1 MKINIFNN
9 LHSSSE
15 NGDYI
20 IMLKEKLSIKIIM
33 TIKELAEYYK
43 GEFYMTTN
51 ENILI
56 YFKTYDQVKFF
67 ALNLKLEYEDIF

>member
-9 LHSSSE
+9 LHRSSG
-15 NGDYI
+15 GDYI
-20 IMLKEKLSIKIIM
+20 IMLREKLSIKIIM
-33 TIKELAEYYK
+33 TIKELAEYYNGK
-43 GEFYMTTN
+43 FYMTTN

-56 YFKTYDQVKFF
+56 YFETYDQVKFF